1 MEKIKRLFLYAGANP
16 EEFAQG
22 QQEMH
27 DYNYGRLSVFLALAI
42 VFLGIASCSALISD
56 VLSPNLGAYL
66 IAFGVFCF
74 LLPIE
79 LYFCKRS
86 QVGLQICIFLFVF
99 TLYSLGIYIGTVT
112 CPGSQATSFIAFL
125 LTLPMLFIV
134 PPIENVCSIVIWD
147 LIFVLFV
154 LWYKELDVIPID
166 LLNSVMY
173 GCISIIASTYVM
185 RMMMLNFITRAKLR
199 FVAENDQT
207 TGLRNRNAY
216 EREQS
221 TIPGR
226 HCRRTLSCV
235 YIDINGLHE
244 LNNSRGHQAGD
255 IMLREVADELKKQ
268 FGDELTYR
276 MGGDEYIALAP
287 DMPEEQ
293 LHEKVR
299 AFSLAI
305 ERRDYHAALGWATCD
320 IDGIQ
325 MEELLRVAES
335 RMYEAKSA
343 YYRNKNSAPRG
354 R

>member
-16 EEFAQG
+16 EEFAHG

-79 LYFCKRS
+79 LYFGKRS
-86 QVGLQICIFLFVF
+86 QVGLQICIFLFLF
-99 TLYSLGIYIGTVT
+99 TLCSLGIYIGTVT

-185 RMMMLNFITRAKLR
+185 HMMMQNFITRARLR
-199 FVAENDQT
+199 YVAENDQT
-207 TGLRNRNAY
+207 TGLRNRNAF
-216 EREQS
+216 EREQND
-221 TIPGR
+221 IPGR
-226 HCRRTLSCV
+226 CRRTLSCV
-235 YIDINGLHE
+235 YMDINGLHE
-244 LNNSRGHQAGD
+244 LNNAMGHQAGD

-276 MGGDEYIALAP
+276 MGGDEYVAFAP
-287 DMPEEQ
+287 DLSEDR

-299 AFSLAI
+299 TFSLAI
-305 ERRDYHAALGWATCD
+305 EQKDYHAALGWATCETASLR
-320 IDGIQ
+320 
-325 MEELLRVAES
+325 MENLLRIAET
-335 RMYEAKSA
+335 RMYQAKSA
-343 YYRNKNSAPRG
+343 YYQDKNILPRG

>member
-16 EEFAQG
+16 DEFMQG

-27 DYNYGRLSVFLALAI
+27 DYNCSRLSVFLALAI
-42 VFLGIASCSALISD
+42 VFLFITTGCAFISD
-56 VLSPNLGAYL
+56 VLSPNLPAYL
-66 IAFGVFCF
+66 IALGIFCF

-79 LYFCKRS
+79 LYVGRRS
-86 QVGLQICIFLFVF
+86 KIGLQICIAIFLS

-112 CPGSQATSFIAFL
+112 CPGGQATSFIAFL

-134 PPIENVCSIVIWD
+134 PPIENICHIVIWD
-147 LIFVLFV
+147 MLFVLFV
-154 LWYKELDVIPID
+154 LWHKELDVIPVD

-173 GCISIIASTYVM
+173 GCISMIASTYVM

-207 TGLRNRNAY
+207 TGLRNRNAF
-216 EREQS
+216 EREQND
-221 TIPGR
+221 IPGR
-226 HCRRTLSCV
+226 CFRTLSCV
-235 YIDINGLHE
+235 YMDINGLHE
-244 LNNSRGHQAGD
+244 LNNTKGHQAGD

-268 FGDELTYR
+268 FGAELTYR

-287 DMPEEQ
+287 DLPEEK

-305 ERRDYHAALGWATCD
+305 ELKDYHAALGWAT
-320 IDGIQ
+320 IDVSKVH
-325 MEELLRVAES
+325 MEELLRIAES
-335 RMYEAKSA
+335 RMYQAKSA
-343 YYRNKNSAPRG
+343 YYQNKNIAPRG